1 MKSLRAMSTKS
12 KRKGSSFERDY
23 VKTICRVQRETVGF
37 QPTVTFRNRKRYE
50 RARARREPFPSD
62 ND

>member
-1 MKSLRAMSTKS
+1 MATKTKK
-12 KRKGSSFERDY
+12 KRSSFERDY

-37 QPTVTFRNRKRYE
+37 QPPVTFRNRKRYD

-62 ND
+62 DD